1 MNFCDNC
8 DNMLYMRIAEVP
20 LSNGVDST
28 SEESFKGDGDGD
40 EDKVKT
46 RNKIIYY
53 CRCCNNEYPDL
64 HEKNSCIFKINY
76 NTENIKKNSFINKYV
91 YDDITLPI
99 AENMKCINSDCSGG
113 TKPTIKYIQ
122 YNKDDMKYI
131 YLCMNCYKD
140 GNPNH
145 IW

>member
-8 DNMLYMRIAEVP
+8 ENMLYMRISEVTI
-20 LSNGVDST
+20 SNGEDSKIDE
-28 SEESFKGDGDGD
+28 SEEV
-40 EDKVKT
+40 EVKT
-46 RNKIIYY
+46 QNKIVYY

-64 HEKNSCIFKINY
+64 HKKNNCIFKINY

-99 AENMKCINSDCSGG
+99 AENMKCINLDCSGG
-113 TKPTIKYIQ
+113 SKPLIKYIQ
-122 YNKDDMKYI
+122 YDKDDMKYI
-131 YLCMNCYKD
+131 YICMNCYEA